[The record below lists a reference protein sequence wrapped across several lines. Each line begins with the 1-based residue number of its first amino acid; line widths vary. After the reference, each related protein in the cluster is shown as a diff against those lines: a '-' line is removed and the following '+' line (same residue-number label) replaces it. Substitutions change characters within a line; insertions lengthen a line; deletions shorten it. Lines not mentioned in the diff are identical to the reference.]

1 MGKPKKYEERLM
13 EALAFDEDD
22 LAANQAGEFSSRQV
36 ARLNREQFSTGL
48 GGALVLVFGII
59 IVSLVMGAVNFAL
72 MTLPI
77 LVILIAISAF
87 FLGLSAVIWLRS
99 RKLYADLV
107 DRWVAE
113 IEGRVDLSVRAGQ
126 NAASYYLRVGD
137 GEDSVRF
144 TVKQRAFLA
153 FKNGDPYRIYY
164 ARRSQRLLSAEWLRE
179 NDDNLLEAQDEAA
192 SEEPP
197 SVETDTESGEAKLR
211 R

>member
-22 LAANQAGEFSSRQV
+22 LAANQAGELSSRQV
-36 ARLNREQFSTGL
+36 ARLNREQLSTGL
-48 GGALVLVFGII
+48 GGALVLVFGIV
-59 IVSLVMGAVNFAL
+59 IVSLVMGTVNFAL
-72 MTLPI
+72 MTLPA

-87 FLGLSAVIWLRS
+87 FLGLSAVIWSRS

-164 ARRSQRLLSAEWLRE
+164 ARRSKRLLSAEWLRE
-179 NDDNLLEAQDEAA
+179 NDDNLLETPDIAA
-192 SEEPP
+192 SSEPKRA
-197 SVETDTESGEAKLR
+197 EADAEISEIKR
-211 R
+211 QR